1 MHISRKRLLIMSITI
16 LMMILISN
24 IFGFSTSNFAP
35 KYGKTTTR
43 VNLRKSTSLDSSS
56 IIKTLDENTDLKI
69 VGDIDNFYIIQLKD
83 EQFGLVSKEYIKMQ
97 DNEISGFNEYQS
109 LDKFNTI
116 IKNNNTNLRSG
127 PGTNFSINT
136 KLNASYN
143 VEVIGKTGDWY
154 LIVTPDNYVG
164 LVRNDLIEIPTE
176 QNKNENTDS
185 DTLPNTTQTV
195 LELINTARK
204 NNGLPELKI
213 DELLE
218 STAKSKAKDMVD
230 NNYFSHNSPTYGSP
244 FKMMQEAGITYKTA
258 GENIAGNQSAQKAV
272 ESWLESETHKQ
283 NILSNAYNYIGIGL
297 EPSDTYGYVIVVM
310 FIGK

>member
-35 KYGKTTTR
+35 KYGSTTTR
-43 VNLRKSTSLDSSS
+43 VNLRKNTSLDSSS
-56 IIKTLDENTDLKI
+56 IMKTLDENTELKI
-69 VGDIDNFYIIQLKD
+69 VGDIDNFYIAQLKND
-83 EQFGLVSKEYIKMQ
+83 EFGLVSKDYVNVQ
-97 DNEISGFNEYQS
+97 DNEISGFKEYQN

-116 IKNNNTNLRSG
+116 IKGNSTNLRSG
-127 PGTNFSINT
+127 PGTNFSVNT
-136 KLNASYN
+136 TLNASYN
-143 VEVIGKTGDWY
+143 VEVIGKVGDWY
-154 LIVTPDNYVG
+154 LVVTPDNYIG
-164 LVRNDLIEIPTE
+164 LVRNDLIEIPSDS
-176 QNKNENTDS
+176 ENTDS
-185 DTLPNTTQTV
+185 DTLPNTTQTA

-213 DELLE
+213 DSLLD
-218 STAKSKAKDMVD
+218 STAKAKAKDMVD
-230 NNYFSHNSPTYGSP
+230 NSYFSHNSPTYGSP

-258 GENIAGNQSAQKAV
+258 GENIAGNQSVQKAV

-297 EPSDTYGYVIVVM
+297 EKSDTYGYVIVVM